1 MDTNSDNSSDNK
13 NLNISKKPS
22 DEKIS
27 NSELQLNTN
36 TIIDDKTD
44 KKTLEKKQK
53 KHKHSFRNKVLL
65 TITILIIGI
74 ILGTRLSSSDPP
86 AEEEKKEDEKKED
99 EKKDDNEEKEEEDK
113 EKVEEDEEKVE
124 EDEESFGSKYNIIAI
139 VLFGLAIIAFY
150 TYKNG
155 KKAEQELL

>member
-65 TITILIIGI
+65 TIAILIIGI

-86 AEEEKKEDEKKED
+86 TEEEKKEDEKKED

-113 EKVEEDEEKVE
+113 EKVEEDEE
-124 EDEESFGSKYNIIAI
+124 SFGSKYNIIAI
-139 VLFGLAIIAFY
+139 VLFVLAIIAFY

-155 KKAEQELL
+155 KKPEEDLEKIL